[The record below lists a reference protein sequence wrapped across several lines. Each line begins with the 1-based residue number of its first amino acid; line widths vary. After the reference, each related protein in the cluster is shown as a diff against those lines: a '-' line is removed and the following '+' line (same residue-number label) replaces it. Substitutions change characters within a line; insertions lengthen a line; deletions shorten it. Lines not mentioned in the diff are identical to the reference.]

1 MANLIKL
8 QYVALRL
15 DGENYSEWALDTVL
29 HLQSMNLGETLNEGN
44 NTSQQD
50 KSKTTIFLRHH
61 IHEGLRAE
69 YVDIMDPL
77 ELWRNLKERFDHH
90 KSITLPM
97 AQYEWTHLRLQDFK
111 SVSEYNSNMFRI
123 VSRMRL
129 CGEKITEENMLEK
142 TFSTFHPS
150 NMLLQQQY
158 RERNFKKY
166 SELISCLLVAEQSN
180 ELLLRNHQTRPTGTA
195 PFPEVNAT
203 TSSSYRGRRRGP
215 GRNKFRSRG
224 GHNRKSFHLQR
235 TRDEAKQ
242 DKGRMIQSKPQ
253 NHDSKCYRC
262 GSKGHWSRTCRTPR
276 HLVDLYQASI
286 KNADQKIE
294 TNCVENPDPVD
305 LANFDL
311 SEFLQ
316 D

>member
-15 DGENYSEWALDTVL
+15 DGENYSEWALDIVL

-44 NTSQQD
+44 NVSQQD

-69 YVDIMDPL
+69 YVDIMDLL

-97 AQYEWTHLRLQDFK
+97 TQYEWTYLCLQDFK
-111 SVSEYNSNMFRI
+111 SVSEYNSAMFRI
-123 VSRMRL
+123 ISRMRL

-158 RERNFKKY
+158 REKSFKKY
-166 SELISCLLVAEQSN
+166 SELISCLLVAEQNN
-180 ELLLRNHQTRPTGTA
+180 ELLLRNYQTRPTGTA

-203 TSSSYRGRRRGP
+203 TSSNRGRRRGP
-215 GRNKFRSRG
+215 GRNKFRSKG
-224 GHNRKSFHLQR
+224 GHNRKSFHFQR
-235 TRDEAKQ
+235 TRDEAKH
-242 DKGRMIQSKPQ
+242 DKGKMMQNKPQ
-253 NHDSKCYRC
+253 NHENKCYRC
-262 GSKGHWSRTCRTPR
+262 GSKGHWSRTCRTLR
-276 HLVDLYQASI
+276 HLVDLYQTSI

-294 TNCVENPDPVD
+294 SNCVKNPDPVD